1 MKTKDLIKS
10 DITAIYNTIN
20 LKTLVKSF
28 FNPSVHA
35 CVLTRLV
42 RSKNKIFSAFI
53 RNLLISKHSMDVSS
67 TAVIGP
73 ALRLPHPIGI
83 VIGDNAI
90 LHGSITIYQ
99 NSTIGS
105 KNGYPEI
112 GNHTII
118 YPNSVI
124 VGPINVGD
132 HCVIGAGSFLDR
144 NLIANTVFHK

>member
-1 MKTKDLIKS
+1 
-10 DITAIYNTIN
+10 
-20 LKTLVKSF
+20 
-28 FNPSVHA
+28 
-35 CVLTRLV
+35 
-42 RSKNKIFSAFI
+42 
-53 RNLLISKHSMDVSS
+53 MDVSS
-67 TAVIGP
+67 SAVIGP

-83 VIGDNAI
+83 VIGDNAV

-144 NLIANTVFHK
+144 SLIANTVFHK